1 MTIEKI
7 YDGDIRAEI
16 HPDSDT
22 FRLREYFAHIS
33 RCGPAKKWA
42 DLADLNITEDDFAD
56 GPCHLSVDNAGTL
69 VVFLL
74 TRITGD
80 PYNDTF
86 SWCRRPKLGV
96 AHFDY
101 SGCPEWLRQKFDH
114 YWNLYGRALKDHYEA
129 KDAAGSNRFAGFFD

>member
-7 YDGDIRAEI
+7 YDGEIRAEI

-56 GPCHLSVDNAGTL
+56 GPCHLGVDNAGTL
-69 VVFLL
+69 VVFIR
-74 TRITGD
+74 TCIPGD
-80 PYNDTF
+80 QANARYG
-86 SWCRRPKLGV
+86 WCRRPKLGG

-101 SGCPEWLRQKFDH
+101 SGCPEWLKQKFDF
-114 YWNLYGRALKDHYEA
+114 YWNLYARAAEEFYAA
-129 KDAAGSNRFAGFFD
+129 KDAARPNRFGGFFD